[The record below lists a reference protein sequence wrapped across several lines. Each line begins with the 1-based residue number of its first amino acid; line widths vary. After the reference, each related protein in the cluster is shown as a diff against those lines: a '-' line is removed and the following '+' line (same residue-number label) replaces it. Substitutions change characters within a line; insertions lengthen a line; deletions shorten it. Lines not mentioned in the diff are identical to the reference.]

1 MKLRTEKDVKE
12 QVKKLLKKHNIWYFM
27 PQGNGYGRQGIP
39 DFIAC
44 AGGLFVAI
52 ETKYGGNKLS
62 PHQEREVRDINTAK
76 GVAFVINE
84 HNIHS
89 LDNVLSVIVQNAKRM
104 VPTHEG
110 LASRTG

>member
-1 MKLRTEKDVKE
+1 MILRTEKDVKE
-12 QVKKLLKKHNIWYFM
+12 QVKKLFKKHGIWYFM

-44 AGGLFVAI
+44 AGGLFLAI

-62 PHQEREVRDINTAK
+62 PHQDREIRHINVAK
-76 GVAFVINE
+76 GCAFVVNE
-84 HNIHS
+84 HNIAS
-89 LDNVLSVIVQNAKRM
+89 LDSTLRVIMDNARRM
-104 VPTHEG
+104 VTHEK